1 MFPTLKFDKTWTIN
15 EGVDYFPTIET
26 SEDKVREDMQY
37 LFDAIKNFLNDT
49 LIPSL
54 EAGNGAANTGAVDR
68 DGKVTTVQ
76 AFLNALDAVKHS
88 HDNKALLDAYT
99 HTEEE
104 LSGAIQNSHRHE
116 NKDVLDHI
124 ESVSSTLG
132 NSVNVVPS
140 EAAVNA
146 ALTGITQGQVPVA
159 SIGADRLKTLSEGAP
174 GQVLA
179 RDESSGGFNWV
190 NAPEV
195 GLIMRAGRLYQDGQD
210 VTETVLTVVGAAPAY
225 QISTQDIVAGETPLP
240 DGTLY
245 FVYE

>member
-1 MFPTLKFDKTWTIN
+1 MFQRLKFSKLWTVSPDTPSFPAVETN
-15 EGVDYFPTIET
+15 EAQ
-26 SEDKVREDMQY
+26 VRADMQY
-37 LFDAIKNFLNDT
+37 LFDEIKNFLNDT
-49 LIPSL
+49 LLPAV
-54 EAGNGAANTGAVDR
+54 EAGGAANVGATDLN
-68 DGKVTTVQ
+68 GEATTVQ
-76 AFLNALDAVKHS
+76 KMLQALEELKHKHENMSLLNTYTQTEADLADAVENKHYHS
-88 HDNKALLDAYT
+88 
-99 HTEEE
+99 
-104 LSGAIQNSHRHE
+104 

-124 ESVSSTLG
+124 ESVSGTLG

-174 GQVLA
+174 GQVLV

-190 NAPEV
+190 KAPEV
-195 GLIMRAGRLYQDGQD
+195 GLIMRDGRLYQDGQD

-225 QISTQDIVAGETPLP
+225 QISNQDIVAGETPLP